1 MQSLTTAGIS
11 IDKFIAEY
19 GDNDPYELIDGEL
32 VDMEPT
38 GLHEQ
43 VAALIS
49 RKFNVEIDR
58 QNLPYF
64 IPHRCLIQPLGSVSA
79 FRPDVII
86 LDENALANEPLWT
99 REPVITLGTTIK
111 LVVEVVSTNRQND
124 YARKYEDYESLKIPE
139 YWIVDYLGIGGK
151 YYIGSPKQPTVTI
164 CKLVNDEYQKNI
176 LRRGDLIKSSL
187 FPELEL
193 SCEKLFSFVK
203 KYQSEPEILLPI
215 DCKKLLFFDCLLP
228 GN

>member
-1 MQSLTTAGIS
+1 MMQSVTITGIN
-11 IDKFIAEY
+11 IDEFIAQY
-19 GDNDPYELIDGEL
+19 GDNDLYELIDGEL
-32 VDMEPT
+32 IKMEPT
-38 GLHEQ
+38 GIHEQ

-64 IPHRCLIQPLGSVSA
+64 IPHRCLIKPLSSVSA

-86 LDENALANEPLWT
+86 LDENTLANEPLWT

-111 LVVEVVSTNRQND
+111 LVVEVVSNNWQND

-164 CKLVNDEYQKNI
+164 CKLVNDEYQKI
-176 LRRGDLIKSSL
+176 LLRRGDVIKSSL
-187 FPELEL
+187 FPDLQL
-193 SCEKLFSFVK
+193 SCEKLFSLVK
-203 KYQSEPEILLPI
+203 E
-215 DCKKLLFFDCLLP
+215 
-228 GN
+228 